1 MQRNE
6 TGLTRQRMAP
16 DARREAIL
24 DAAHTL
30 FMTNGWEAVTIAD
43 VLEAA
48 KISKGGFY
56 HHFAAKEDLLSGI
69 IARMTER
76 AVQASEVADERTCDD
91 ALARLNAFL
100 TGSIRWTA
108 DNSEELRCLVQ
119 IFSRPGN
126 NILYQR
132 VCDAEAAVVMPVL
145 ARIIRDGVR
154 EGTFDTVDADLTA
167 GIMLSL
173 SQARREILVD
183 VLGLA
188 TQGDLTTA
196 TDRLDARMCAE
207 GEICDRLLGLPC
219 GSVTMSNPK
228 EYRRMLAGFTG
239 SDDSRVK
246 EDALVRRKPD
256 RKD

>member
-1 MQRNE
+1 MQRND

-24 DAAHTL
+24 DAAHAL
-30 FMTNGWEAVTIAD
+30 FMERGWEAVTIAD

-48 KISKGGFY
+48 SISKGGFY

-76 AVQASEVADERTCDD
+76 AVKATELADDSTCGD

-108 DNSEELRCLVQ
+108 DNSEGLRGLVQ
-119 IFSRPGN
+119 ILSKPGN
-126 NILYQR
+126 NVLYQR
-132 VCDAEAAVVMPVL
+132 VCDAEATVVMPVL
-145 ARIIRDGVR
+145 ARIIRDGVF

-173 SQARREILVD
+173 SQGRREILVD

-188 TQGDLTTA
+188 TQGDLTSA
-196 TDRLDARMCAE
+196 TKQLDARMRAE
-207 GEICDRLLGLPC
+207 GAIFDRLLGLAE
-219 GSVTMSNPK
+219 GSVAMANPR
-228 EYRRMLAGFTG
+228 EYRRMLAGLVG
-239 SDDSRVK
+239 PGGDKVGV
-246 EDALVRRKPD
+246 DASAHRNLE